1 MPPRL
6 IADELDLDLPALAAA
21 LLVIVVVVLG
31 AGPLSLDATGFVGR
45 GGIAV
50 SDRVRLGDVG
60 GRRLVVLIGD
70 VAHGCFFIAG
80 CQWC

>member
-6 IADELDLDLPALAAA
+6 IADKLDLNLPPLAAA
-21 LLVIVVVVLG
+21 LLVIVIVILG
-31 AGPLSLDATGFVGR
+31 AGSLSLDATGFIGG

-70 VAHGCFFIAG
+70 VAHGCFFVAG
-80 CQWC
+80 C